1 MKRAFDLVG
10 APFNQFGSV
19 KTEKNTLEALR
30 RLDEERWLGL
40 SDWLEMRNERWDADI
55 KDKGDVLPDDEA
67 KFLVNHGEDLQGL
80 TRYCEQLK
88 TKVLESYRESRTPV
102 VVGGDH
108 AVTLG
113 TMQAT
118 LEYFQKEK
126 GEQVAVVWV
135 DAHAD
140 CNTGRGNLHGK
151 PLALL
156 MDKYAHDNWTVN
168 ADIRLSPQ
176 HIYYVGVRDLMLP
189 EATLIKEEGI
199 ELFSP
204 DVIDAMGFRSMLDTL
219 SEQLEN
225 NYDRFFVSFDYD
237 ALDGACFR
245 ACATPNVGGLSS
257 PEALT
262 LVHDLAAHPKFVG
275 IDFLEYLPEKDP
287 EGISKEM
294 MIKLIDAAW
303 GYRT

>member
-1 MKRAFDLVG
+1 MKRSFDLIG

-30 RLDEERWLGL
+30 RLDEEHWLGL
-40 SDWLEMRNERWDADI
+40 SEWLEMRNKRWEANI
-55 KDKGDVLPDDEA
+55 EDKGDVLPDDEA

-88 TKVLESYRESRTPV
+88 TTVLDSYRAGRTPV

-118 LEYFQKEK
+118 LEYFQKEQ
-126 GEQVAVVWV
+126 GEHVAVVWV

-156 MDKYAHDNWTVN
+156 MDKYPHDNWSVP

-176 HIYYVGVRDLMLP
+176 DIYYVAVRDLMLP
-189 EATLIKEEGI
+189 EAELIKAEGI
-199 ELFSP
+199 ELNSP
-204 DVIDAMGFRSMLDTL
+204 EVIDAIGFRTMLDRL
-219 SEQLEN
+219 IAQLEG

-237 ALDGACFR
+237 ALDGAIFR
-245 ACATPNVGGLSS
+245 ACATPNVGGLSAR
-257 PEALT
+257 EALT
-262 LVHDLAAHPKFVG
+262 LVHELAAHPKFVG

-303 GYRT
+303 GYRI